1 MSFNESPSLK
11 EYEQGIPRNQKD
23 PAKKKK
29 FIRILIAVL
38 AVISISLWIWAMSD
52 SGAINVLL
60 SNGTIKGRVVSEDG
74 SPLKGEVFVLGMEK
88 EVFTDN
94 DGYFEIGGVPS
105 GYQTFIVA
113 HNGAAEEYPVQVQPG
128 EVSDLGEIRF
138 IIVTPAPS
146 DQ

>member
-11 EYEQGIPRNQKD
+11 EYEQGIPRKQKD

-29 FIRILIAVL
+29 FTRILIAVL
-38 AVISISLWIWAMSD
+38 AVISIFLWIWVMSD

-60 SNGTIKGRVVSEDG
+60 SNGSIKGRVVSEDG
-74 SPLKGEVFVLGMEK
+74 SPIKSEVFVLGMDE
-88 EVFTDN
+88 EVLTDN